1 MKWISDVVFA
11 ILAAHIWGSLMLV
24 SWQHAVRKLGEKG
37 YTQLLFYL
45 LRAVIVAYLLPLGL
59 AVVLI
64 INEILVLDGRFMQIT
79 PVISM
84 IGLLLF
90 MIWLLG
96 LCANFESFQESW
108 QKTKHWLS
116 DALPASKERQERF
129 QEICKMM
136 KIRPGGVLLCEK
148 EGITCGGI
156 TTGMLFPRIVLP
168 EGKMDEYMERVTL
181 IHELVHYSRGD
192 IWFLTAARI
201 VEVIHWF
208 NPWTRGLAEQ
218 MNLWNEYACDW
229 KVYNKYLGDMRGY
242 SEVLIYTSMQ
252 EQGPKSGL
260 YSSIGTEPMKVT
272 RRMEKM
278 IKMKNAM
285 GKPKIFGVLAAV
297 AVSLTSAGSALAST
311 GVLAGGYRALYELTD
326 VEEDE
331 AGIQVVGDVDVTVT
345 TSDVGSQDNSS
356 INPEDYVNTGIEFID
371 VLPLDGY
378 TTGTDEDGIAV
389 MAYGTFNW
397 DLPSDFMRT
406 TGDFWATN
414 GQNIV
419 VGGTITANSKILRV
433 GIIEPD
439 GIRRCIY
446 ATGRFDYTFPLD
458 KTGFYCVYAIN
469 DNSEVVNLTGTYS
482 TY

>member
-11 ILAAHIWGSLMLV
+11 ILAAHAWGSLMLV
-24 SWQHAVRKLGEKG
+24 IWLHAVHRLEDKG
-37 YTQLLFYL
+37 YTRLLFYL

-59 AVVLI
+59 GSVLI
-64 INEILVLDGRFMQIT
+64 IKEVMEVDARFFQTT
-79 PVISM
+79 PVIVMVS
-84 IGLLLF
+84 LLLF
-90 MIWLLG
+90 MIWILG
-96 LCANFESFQESW
+96 LWANFESFQESW
-108 QKTKHWLS
+108 QRTKHWLS

-129 QEICKMM
+129 QKICKMM

-148 EGITCGGI
+148 EGLTCGGI
-156 TTGMLFPRIVLP
+156 MTGMIFPRIVLP

-311 GVLAGGYRALYELTD
+311 GMLAGGYQALYNLTD

-331 AGIQVVGDVDVTVT
+331 AGLQVFGDGGVLTSNT
-345 TSDVGSQDNSS
+345 TLQDNSN

-371 VLPLDGY
+371 VLSDGY
-378 TTGTDEDGIAV
+378 ELAEDESNIALL
-389 MAYGTFNW
+389 ASGTFTW
-397 DLPSDFMRT
+397 SIPSDFMKA

-414 GQNIV
+414 TQHISV
-419 VGGTITANSKILRV
+419 SGTITPNGKILRV
-433 GIIEPD
+433 GIIEPG

-446 ATGRFDYTFPLD
+446 ATGNFAYNFTLD

-469 DNSEVVNLTGTYS
+469 DNNEVVNLTGVYATY
-482 TY
+482 